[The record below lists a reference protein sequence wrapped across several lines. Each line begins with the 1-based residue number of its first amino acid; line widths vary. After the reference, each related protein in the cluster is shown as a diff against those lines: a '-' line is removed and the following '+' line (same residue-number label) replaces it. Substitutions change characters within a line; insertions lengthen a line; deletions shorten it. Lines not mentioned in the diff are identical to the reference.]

1 MSEDEVYGSM
11 PVASLFDV
19 ACALTLGLHYA
30 KQCLSDHDEIRGR
43 RSYLDQRL
51 ADTMENDMRAIKH
64 AFELLPAY
72 VREQLHAQQKGGAQ

>member
-1 MSEDEVYGSM
+1 MSDDEVYCSM

-43 RSYLDQRL
+43 RSYLDRRL
-51 ADTMENDMRAIKH
+51 ADTMEKDMRAINH

-72 VREQLHAQQKGGAQ
+72 VRQELHAQQKEGAK